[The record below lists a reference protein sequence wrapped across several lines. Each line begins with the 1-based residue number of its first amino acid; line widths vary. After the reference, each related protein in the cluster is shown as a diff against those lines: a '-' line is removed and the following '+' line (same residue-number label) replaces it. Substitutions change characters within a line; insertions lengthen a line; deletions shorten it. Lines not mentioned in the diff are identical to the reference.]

1 MLGILK
7 NLIRPLAAWF
17 EDGYC
22 SITVVNHQLIIA
34 IRFVAQSYT
43 HPWKGFANKLHL
55 ILHAWKILRVARIA
69 QMNSKIMPQEERN
82 NKMLLP
88 LEPMIG
94 SLGISPESV
103 HKGYVE
109 ILTVTPSRK
118 KMMPTTV
125 QQHHHRHKLDF
136 QTRTCTPRNQEAIHG
151 RVTILRT
158 MIAWWRRP
166 GGISGRV
173 LVFMI
178 YISSTD
184 R

>member
-1 MLGILK
+1 
-7 NLIRPLAAWF
+7 
-17 EDGYC
+17 
-22 SITVVNHQLIIA
+22 
-34 IRFVAQSYT
+34 
-43 HPWKGFANKLHL
+43 
-55 ILHAWKILRVARIA
+55 
-69 QMNSKIMPQEERN
+69 MPQEERN

-103 HKGYVE
+103 HKGHVE

-118 KMMPTTV
+118 KMMPTAV
-125 QQHHHRHKLDF
+125 QHHHHRHKLDF

-178 YISSTD
+178 YIYRALIDSTVGVAVCFTSLTFWYPVAVSD
-184 R
+184 PGYFSCVREVQIYYPPPENAFR